1 LCYGFERPADP
12 CILNQRLANSDF
24 KDISVAEKM
33 VMVGVIP
40 EIVVLDPGEQAV
52 WYSNAG
58 SIKIE
63 FDPQRCPFSSNVLQA
78 PAGIRLSS
86 GPTRPGLNPGSYK
99 YRLFLNDLS
108 VAQGEVLV
116 RAK

>member
-1 LCYGFERPADP
+1 M
-12 CILNQRLANSDF
+12 S
-24 KDISVAEKM
+24 EKM

-40 EIVVLDPGEQAV
+40 ESVVLDPGEQAV

-58 SIKIE
+58 NIKIE
-63 FDPQRCPFSSNVLQA
+63 FDPQRCPFGSNVLQA
-78 PAGIRLSS
+78 PPGIRLTS

-99 YRLFLNDLS
+99 YRLSLNDIV